1 MSPSNLEKQLKH
13 ERNSKGILVPLLE
26 DFMRQPVDI
35 DSQEDVDWMTNL
47 LEIMVERD
55 ERRKGDDK
63 VFSPSQLA
71 SCLRYV
77 YLLRHYKQLDIA
89 KMKELRIEPSYYF
102 LTGNF
107 LHLKWQFALYK
118 MEKRINDPDIFQLYA
133 VEEPILSKRKDHGG
147 TVDGIVLVHG
157 EPFIADFK
165 GLNVRSFG
173 EITRAFVP
181 HQYLVQLSD
190 YMMLWNSQRS
200 KDFRIEKALLIAE
213 NKGGP
218 DAKHPIALHEHVIH
232 SGEHVDEVKLR
243 LEVLRE
249 HEEAKTIPH
258 PECETTKGFQFAGC
272 PFQKFCKTE
281 VKEIEKIR
289 RAQSSDSALKVA
301 RPPKRKKKGRAGR
314 MG

>member
-1 MSPSNLEKQLKH
+1 
-13 ERNSKGILVPLLE
+13 
-26 DFMRQPVDI
+26 MRLPVDI
-35 DSQEDVDWMTNL
+35 ESQADVDWMTNL

-55 ERRKGDDK
+55 ERRKGDAK

-77 YLLRHYKQLDIA
+77 YLLRHYKQLDIER
-89 KMKELRIEPSYYF
+89 MRELRIEPSYYF

-133 VEEPILSKRKDHGG
+133 VEEAILSKRKDHGG
-147 TVDGIVLVHG
+147 TVDAIVLVHG
-157 EPFIADFK
+157 IPYIADFK

-173 EITRAFVP
+173 EITRAFIP
-181 HQYLVQLSD
+181 HQYAVQLSD
-190 YMMLWNSQRS
+190 YMMLWNSQKK
-200 KDFRIEKALLIAE
+200 KDFRIEKSLLIAE

-218 DAKHPIALHEHVIH
+218 DAKHPIALHEHVI
-232 SGEHVDEVKLR
+232 SAGEDIAEVKLR

-249 HEEAKTIPH
+249 HEAAKTIPR

-272 PFQKFCKTE
+272 PFQKYCKKE
-281 VKEIEKIR
+281 VKEIEIAR
-289 RAQSSDSALKVA
+289 RAKSSDTTLTVA
-301 RPPKRKKKGRAGR
+301 RPARKKRAKGRARRVG
-314 MG
+314 